1 MVVPSWL
8 GVLPVGSVQQLP
20 VWNHRQLITAKA
32 ALDPLVELLLLNR
45 GDIGHD

>member
-1 MVVPSWL
+1 
-8 GVLPVGSVQQLP
+8 VGSVQQLP